1 MSNEDK
7 KTSAPIRGHGPGG
20 RRNPG
25 EKPKN
30 LSLTLKKMAKY
41 LKPFMSVLIISL
53 VLAAAS
59 SVLSIIGPNKLSDLT
74 DELSKGLVIN
84 KEKLTSVTEDI
95 TSSLNEEKIKRISA
109 NIMDIKLDN
118 NTIMLIN
125 GSNDISTEEKT
136 SFNNFIKN
144 ASTISKEELM
154 EEITKLPNNIT
165 NVILPDSTIDNVL
178 VSSDDKVA
186 FIENLSNAD
195 LSNQKAM
202 VKALSNMPESVQKIM
217 LPNSKIEGVLITT
230 DEKVKFLSK
239 MGNIDKNSSA
249 STIYKA
255 LDELPDN
262 ISNLIKPKMDGK
274 TIKSIII
281 FLVTIYLISALFNFL
296 ESFLMAIMSNK
307 FAKSLRTKI
316 SIKINKLA
324 LKYFDT
330 HLTGDILSRVTN
342 DVDTIGVNLSQSLGS
357 LVAAIAL
364 FIGCV
369 IMMFATNWIMAI
381 TAIVSSLFGFGF
393 MATVLGKSQK
403 YFLARQVELGKL
415 NGHIEEIYTN
425 HNVVKAYNGNYD
437 ASKTFDKLND
447 NVFECN
453 RMSQFLSGL
462 MPSMMNFI
470 GNFGYVAVCVVGAL
484 LVINGHITFG
494 VIVAFMLYVRL
505 FTSPLSQIAQ
515 GMASIQ
521 STCAAAE
528 RVFEFVEETEMEDE
542 SHLTKKLDP
551 KKVKGNIQFN
561 HVKFG
566 YNKDKVII
574 KDFNC
579 KVKPGQKI
587 AIVGPT
593 GAGKT
598 TMVNLLMKFYNI
610 YDGEILIDGVSI
622 KELTR
627 ENIHD
632 LFIMVLQDTWLFD
645 GSIRDNVKYN
655 TKNISDKKIM
665 EALETVG
672 VDHFVKSLPGVL
684 NYRVKDSDS
693 VSAGQKQLLT
703 IARGMIKDAPFLIL
717 DEATSSVD
725 TRTEELVQKA
735 MDKLTKGRTSFI
747 IAHRLS
753 TIKNADLI
761 LVMKEG
767 NIIEQGNH
775 KELMRQNGFY
785 AELYNSQFKN

>member
-1 MSNEDK
+1 MSNDEK
-7 KTSAPIRGHGPGG
+7 RVSAPRRGHGPGRG
-20 RRNPG
+20 EV

-41 LKPFMSVLIISL
+41 LKSFIPVLVIAL
-53 VLAAAS
+53 LLAALS
-59 SVLSIIGPNKLSDLT
+59 SILSIIGPNKLSDLT
-74 DELSKGLVIN
+74 DELSKGLVLN
-84 KEKLTSVTEDI
+84 KDELTSITNDI
-95 TSSLNEEKIKRISA
+95 TSSLNEENLNKISSD
-109 NIMDIKLDN
+109 IMNIKLDN
-118 NTIMLIN
+118 DVIISINT
-125 GSNDISTEEKT
+125 SNDISGEDKAI
-136 SFNNFIKN
+136 FNEFLSNIKSLSKEDIALKIADLPSSITN
-144 ASTISKEELM
+144 IIIPSSTI
-154 EEITKLPNNIT
+154 N
-165 NVILPDSTIDNVL
+165 DVL
-178 VSSDDKVA
+178 VSSNDKKE
-186 FIENLSNAD
+186 FIKSISNLDSN
-195 LSNQKAM
+195 NQKDM
-202 VKALSNMPESVQKIM
+202 INMLSSMPESIQSIL
-217 LPNSKIEGVLITT
+217 LPESKIKNVKVTT
-230 DEKVKFLSK
+230 KEKVNFLTK
-239 MGNIDKNSSA
+239 MSNIDSK
-249 STIYKA
+249 STAKEIYKA
-255 LDELPDN
+255 IDELPES
-262 ISNLIKPKMDGK
+262 IGNLVKPKLDMES
-274 TIKSIII
+274 IKNIVI
-281 FLVTIYLISALFNFL
+281 FLGILYLLSALFSFL

-307 FAKSLRTKI
+307 FAKELRTKI

-330 HLTGDILSRVTN
+330 HQIGDTLSRVTN

-357 LVAAIAL
+357 LVGAIAL
-364 FIGCV
+364 FIGCI
-369 IMMFATNWIMAI
+369 IMMFVTNWVMAL
-381 TAIVSSLFGFGF
+381 TAILSSLFGFVF
-393 MATVLGKSQK
+393 MALILGKSQK
-403 YFLARQVELGKL
+403 YFTQRQVELGKL

-425 HNVVKAYNGNYD
+425 HNVVKAYNGTYD
-437 ASKTFDKLND
+437 ASKTFDKLNES
-447 NVFECN
+447 VFECN
-453 RMSQFLSGL
+453 KMSQFLSGL

-470 GNFGYVAVCVVGAL
+470 GNFGYVCVCIVGSL
-484 LVINGHITFG
+484 LVINNHITFG

-515 GMASIQ
+515 GMTSIQ
-521 STCAAAE
+521 STAAAAE
-528 RVFEFVEETEMEDE
+528 RVFEFIEEEEMEDE
-542 SHLTKKLDP
+542 SKLTKKLNP
-551 KKVKGNIQFN
+551 KTVKGNIEFK

-566 YNKDKVII
+566 YNSDKLII

-610 YDGEILIDGVSI
+610 NDGEILIDGIST

-645 GSIRDNVKYN
+645 GTIRDNVCYN
-655 TKNISDKKIM
+655 KKRVSDKKIM
-665 EALETVG
+665 EKLEIVG
-672 VDHFVKSLPGVL
+672 VDHFVKSLPGTL
-684 NYRVKDSDS
+684 DYRVKDNDS

-761 LVMKEG
+761 LVMKDG

-775 KELMRQNGFY
+775 KKLMEKNGFY
-785 AELYNSQFKN
+785 AELYNSQFKK

>member
-1 MSNEDK
+1 MSNENR
-7 KTSAPIRGHGPGG
+7 KTSAPRRGHGPGG
-20 RRNPG
+20 NPG

-30 LSLTLKKMAKY
+30 LSLTLKKMVKY
-41 LKPFMSVLIISL
+41 LKPFMPVLIIAL

-74 DELSKGLVIN
+74 DELSKGLVLN
-84 KEKLTSVTEDI
+84 KEKLTSITDDI
-95 TSSLNEEKIKRISA
+95 KETLSEENFKKVSLEVMNV
-109 NIMDIKLDN
+109 KLDN
-118 NTIMLIN
+118 NTIMMIN
-125 GSNDISTEEKT
+125 ASSDISLEDKVL
-136 SFNNFIKN
+136 FNNFIKN
-144 ASTISKEELM
+144 VNKDNMMSEV
-154 EEITKLPNNIT
+154 TKLPVSIT
-165 NVILPDSTIDNVL
+165 NVILPDSMINNVS
-178 VSSDDKVA
+178 VSSQDKVEY
-186 FIENLSNAD
+186 IETISNLNTED
-195 LSNQKAM
+195 QNEM
-202 VKALSNMPESVQKIM
+202 IKALSNMPESIQGIL
-217 LPNSKIEGVLITT
+217 LPESHIEGTLITT
-230 DEKVKFLSK
+230 KEKVKFLTKMSK
-239 MGNIDKNSSA
+239 IDKNSSA
-249 STIYKA
+249 KTIYKA
-255 LDELPDN
+255 VDELPDS
-262 ISNLIKPKMDGK
+262 IGNLIKPKLDS
-274 TIKSIII
+274 TAIKNIVI
-281 FLVTIYLISALFNFL
+281 FLVTIYLLSALFNFL

-307 FAKSLRTKI
+307 FAKKLRTMI

-330 HLTGDILSRVTN
+330 HSTGDILSRVTN

-357 LVAAIAL
+357 LVGAVAL
-364 FIGCV
+364 FVGCV
-369 IMMFATNWIMAI
+369 IMMFVTNWVMAI
-381 TAIVSSLFGFGF
+381 TAIVSSLFGFMF
-393 MATVLGKSQK
+393 MFVVLGKSQK

-437 ASKTFDKLND
+437 ASKTFDKIND

-470 GNFGYVAVCVVGAL
+470 GNFGYVCVCVVGAL

-515 GMASIQ
+515 GMTSIQ
-521 STCAAAE
+521 STAAAAE
-528 RVFEFVEETEMEDE
+528 RVFEFVEEPEMEDE
-542 SHLTKKLDP
+542 SHLTKKLNP
-551 KKVKGNIQFN
+551 KKVKGNIEFN

-566 YNKDKVII
+566 YEEDKVII

-610 YDGEILIDGVSI
+610 NDGEILIDGVST

-645 GSIRDNVKYN
+645 GTIRDNVCYN
-655 TKNISDKKIM
+655 TKNVSDKKIM

-684 NYRVKDSDS
+684 DYVVKDSDS

-775 KELMRQNGFY
+775 KELMKQNGFY

>member
-1 MSNEDK
+1 MSNEEK
-7 KTSAPIRGHGPGG
+7 KTSAPRRGHGPGG
-20 RRNPG
+20 NPG

-30 LSLTLKKMAKY
+30 LSLTIKKMGKY
-41 LKPFMSVLIISL
+41 LKPFMPVIIIAL

-74 DELSKGLVIN
+74 DELSKGLVLN
-84 KEKLTSVTEDI
+84 KEKLTSVTDDI
-95 TSSLNEEKIKRISA
+95 KETLSEENFKKVSLEVMNV
-109 NIMDIKLDN
+109 KLDN
-118 NTIMLIN
+118 NTIMMIN
-125 GSNDISTEEKT
+125 TSSDISVEDKMA
-136 SFNNFIKN
+136 FNNFLKTAN
-144 ASTISKEELM
+144 KDNMAEEV
-154 EEITKLPNNIT
+154 TKLPVSIT
-165 NVILPDSTIDNVL
+165 NVILPSSMVNNVN
-178 VSSDDKVA
+178 VSADDKIE
-186 FIENLSNAD
+186 FIETISTLNMEDQNE
-195 LSNQKAM
+195 M
-202 VKALSNMPESVQKIM
+202 MKALANMPESIQEIL
-217 LPNSKIEGVLITT
+217 LPESKIEGVLVKT
-230 DEKVKFLSK
+230 DEKVKFLTK

-249 STIYKA
+249 KTIYKA
-255 LDELPDN
+255 VDELPSS
-262 ISNLIKPKMDGK
+262 IGNLIKPKLDG
-274 TIKSIII
+274 TAIKNIVI
-281 FLVTIYLISALFNFL
+281 FLVTIYLLSALFNFL

-307 FAKSLRTKI
+307 FAKKLRTMI
-316 SIKINKLA
+316 SVKINRLA

-330 HLTGDILSRVTN
+330 HSTGDILSRVTN

-357 LVAAIAL
+357 LVGAVAL
-364 FIGCV
+364 FVGCI
-369 IMMFATNWIMAI
+369 IMMFVTNWVMAI
-381 TAIVSSLFGFGF
+381 TAIVSSLFGFMF
-393 MATVLGKSQK
+393 MGVVLGKSQK

-447 NVFECN
+447 NVFVCN

-470 GNFGYVAVCVVGAL
+470 GNFGYVCVCVVGAL

-515 GMASIQ
+515 GMTSIQ
-521 STCAAAE
+521 STAAAAE
-528 RVFEFVEETEMEDE
+528 RVFEFVEEPEMEDE

-551 KKVKGNIQFN
+551 KKVKGNIEFN

-566 YNKDKVII
+566 YEDDKVII

-610 YDGEILIDGVSI
+610 NDGEILIDGVST

-645 GSIRDNVKYN
+645 GTIRDNVRYN
-655 TKNISDKKIM
+655 KKHVSDKKIM

-684 NYRVKDSDS
+684 DYRVKDSDS

-703 IARGMIKDAPFLIL
+703 IARGMVKDAPFLIL

-775 KELMRQNGFY
+775 KELMKQNGFY